1 MSALL
6 GAFPRYG
13 SPSPSDGALSPVLDA
28 LRVRGRDREELHRED
43 AALLGVLRHDWELAP
58 WISGN
63 VLLARDQE
71 AGVVVAADA
80 ALYYRDDLVHAVE
93 RAGTRIRGRSPAEL
107 ILAAY
112 LAWGD
117 SCLERLEGDFAFIL
131 WDGRQRRVVAARDFG
146 GKRPL
151 FHAELGGTLFLAST
165 IPALLAAPGA
175 SRELDWTVIAEA
187 AAALTNSPD
196 ETAFRAVCRLPAGS
210 TLVYEPG
217 SAPRIRQHWHP
228 PTFSTWGGRDAREA
242 AAELRITLERA
253 VDERLAGEGV
263 TACFLS
269 GGYDSPAVYA
279 AGRHLLANSGAR
291 RELRPISMSFPPG
304 DSGREDEL
312 IEQIVG
318 HWNDATR
325 WIQSTDVPFCE
336 DPEEHARQRAEPF
349 PHLFETFNR
358 VATRAAVGQ
367 GARVVLDGS
376 GGDQLFAVGANVL
389 SDLLRGGHWLRLAS
403 DWKALGGGSWRDFF
417 KVAVQPRMGP
427 KLLRAATWLRG
438 GRPLADVGF
447 VRDIPP
453 WFSKTFV
460 ERHGLR
466 TREQDRQ
473 PARGTM
479 SWSAYEALWYLTTPA
494 FPRMAEYV
502 ASFALEEGAEY
513 RSPLLDRR
521 IVELAATRPAS
532 DRRRGTETK
541 LLLRHAMEGLLP
553 TPVLAG
559 RPHKTGM
566 PVDYMRGSAR
576 TLLGGPLRPLLRD
589 SALAEAGIV
598 EPEALQR
605 AVERCVAGQDDGQA
619 VGLYLT
625 LQAELWVRQQI
636 GG

>member
-1 MSALL
+1 
-6 GAFPRYG
+6 
-13 SPSPSDGALSPVLDA
+13 VLDA
-28 LRVRGRDREELHRED
+28 LRSRGRDREELHSEE
-43 AALLGVLRHDWELAP
+43 AGLLGVLRHDWELAP

-71 AGVVVAADA
+71 SSVVVAADA

-93 RAGTRIRGRSPAEL
+93 GAGILIRGRSPAEL
-107 ILAAY
+107 ILSAY

-117 SCLERLEGDFAFIL
+117 SCPERLEGDFAFIL
-131 WDGRQRRVVAARDFG
+131 WDGRRRRVLAARDFA

-151 FHAELGGTLFLAST
+151 FHAEFGGMLFFAST

-175 SRELDWTVIAEA
+175 NRDLDWTVIAEA

-196 ETAFRAVCRLPAGS
+196 ETAFRAVRRLPAGS
-210 TLVYEPG
+210 TLLFEPG
-217 SAPRIRQHWHP
+217 SAPRVHQHWRP
-228 PTFSTWGGRDAREA
+228 PIFRTWGGRDAGEA
-242 AAELRITLERA
+242 AAELLTTLERA
-253 VDERLAGEGV
+253 VDERMAGEGV

-279 AGRHLLANSGAR
+279 AGRRLSANNGAR
-291 RELRPISMSFPPG
+291 RELRAISMSFPPG
-304 DSGREDEL
+304 DSGREDEF

-318 HWNDATR
+318 HWNDSTS
-325 WIQSTDVPFCE
+325 WIQSADVPFCE

-349 PHLFETFNR
+349 PHLFEAFNR
-358 VATRAAVGQ
+358 VATRVAVGQ

-389 SDLLRGGHWLRLAS
+389 ADLFRGGHWLRLAS
-403 DWKALGGGSWRDFF
+403 DWRALGGGSWRDFF

-427 KLLRAATWLRG
+427 AMLRAASWFRG

-453 WFSKTFV
+453 WFSVDFV
-460 ERHGLR
+460 ERHELR
-466 TREQDRQ
+466 ARERDRQ
-473 PARGTM
+473 PVRGTR

-502 ASFALEEGAEY
+502 ACFALEEGAEY
-513 RSPLLDRR
+513 RSPLLDGR

-532 DRRRGTETK
+532 ERRRGTETK
-541 LLLRHAMEGLLP
+541 LLLRHAMENLLP
-553 TPVLAG
+553 APVIAG

-566 PVDYMRGSAR
+566 PIDYMRASAR
-576 TLLGGPLRPLLRD
+576 ALLGGPLRPLLRD
-589 SALAEAGIV
+589 SALAQAGIV
-598 EPEALQR
+598 EPEALRR

-619 VGLYLT
+619 VPLYLT
-625 LQAELWVRQQI
+625 LQAELWVRQQV